1 MPKEEVKMFNAYAQ
15 WLYTCKIPSLSSFIN
30 AIFEMGAEE
39 TEGRMRRV
47 LYDLVILY
55 TYNNT
60 TQDSPIRRLLVDM
73 WVRDGNKRLLDEW
86 KNRETLPASFL
97 LELAK
102 KLFLAVEGK
111 ITQPLEESNYNSYR

>member
-1 MPKEEVKMFNAYAQ
+1 
-15 WLYTCKIPSLSSFIN
+15 
-30 AIFEMGAEE
+30 MGAEE

-47 LYDLVILY
+47 LYDLVILN

-86 KNRETLPASFL
+86 KNARPFLRAFFWNSPRSYFSLSREKL
-97 LELAK
+97 LNLSRK
-102 KLFLAVEGK
+102 V
-111 ITQPLEESNYNSYR
+111 ITTRTVRFVA

>member
-1 MPKEEVKMFNAYAQ
+1 
-15 WLYTCKIPSLSSFIN
+15 
-30 AIFEMGAEE
+30 MGAEE

-60 TQDSPIRRLLVDM
+60 TQDLPIRRLLVDM

-111 ITQPLEESNYNSYR
+111 ITQSLEESSYNSYR